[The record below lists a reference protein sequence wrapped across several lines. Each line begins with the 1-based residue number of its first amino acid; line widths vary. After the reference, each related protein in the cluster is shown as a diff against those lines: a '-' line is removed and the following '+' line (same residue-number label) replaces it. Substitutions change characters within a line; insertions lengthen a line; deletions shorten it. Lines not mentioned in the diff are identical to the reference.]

1 MPIPLADL
9 ETLLQEVFEANH
21 TSTIAAASVA
31 HALVQAEAV
40 GQYGHGLRRVVPY
53 VGQLRTGKVDGQA
66 LPSVS
71 RPRPAV
77 VAIDAAHGFA
87 YPAIDLAVA
96 TLPEA
101 ARACGVA
108 IARIGRSHHAG
119 VAGLAVERLAE
130 KGLMAIMVA
139 NAPASMA
146 AWGGRKR
153 IFGTNPIAFAAPIAD
168 GDPLVVDLALT
179 TVAAGKI
186 VAAQQRGER
195 IPDGWAFDAEGHP
208 TNDPKAALKGH
219 LSPSGGAKGAA
230 LALMVEVLAAGLT
243 GANFS
248 YEASSF
254 FEAEG
259 APPSVGQVIIAIDP
273 GSGHAAA
280 RIAELAAEMTSEEGV
295 RLPGRR
301 GQNSRRDALRDGL
314 EVDARVLTAI
324 RELRPS

>member
-1 MPIPLADL
+1 MLIPLADL
-9 ETLLQEVFEANH
+9 ELLLQEVFKANH
-21 TSTIAAASVA
+21 TSPVAAASVA
-31 HALVQAEAV
+31 HALVQAEAA

-53 VGQLRTGKVDGQA
+53 VNQLQSGKVDGQA
-66 LPSVS
+66 LPILS
-71 RPRPAV
+71 RPRPA
-77 VAIDAAHGFA
+77 AITIDAAHGFA
-87 YPAIDLAVA
+87 YPAIDLAVQALPA
-96 TLPEA
+96 T
-101 ARACGVA
+101 ARAQGIAVA
-108 IARIGRSHHAG
+108 LIGRSHHAG

-130 KGLMAIMVA
+130 ERLMAIMVA

-153 IFGTNPIAFAAPIAD
+153 IFGTNPIAFAAPVAD

-195 IPDGWAFDAEGHP
+195 IPEGWAFDADGNP
-208 TNDPKAALKGH
+208 TTDPEAALKGH

-254 FEAEG
+254 FDADG

-273 GSGHAAA
+273 GPGNAAA
-280 RIAELAAEMTSEEGV
+280 RVAELADEMTSEEGV

-301 GQNSRRDALRDGL
+301 GQSCRRDALRSGL
-314 EVDARVLTAI
+314 EVDQLLLASI
-324 RELRPS
+324 EELRRV

>member
-1 MPIPLADL
+1 MLITLAAI
-9 ETLLQEVFEANH
+9 ETLLREVFEANC
-21 TSTIAAASVA
+21 TSPVAAASVA
-31 HALVQAEAV
+31 HALAQAEAA

-53 VGQLRTGKVDGQA
+53 VGQLRSGKVDGQVR
-66 LPSVS
+66 PSLS

-77 VAIDAAHGFA
+77 LAIDAAHGFA
-87 YPAIDLAVA
+87 YPAIDLAVVN
-96 TLPEA
+96 LPQA
-101 ARACGVA
+101 ARACGIA
-108 IARIGRSHHAG
+108 IALISRSHHAG

-130 KGLMAIMVA
+130 QGLMAIMVA

-146 AWGGRKR
+146 AWGGRRR
-153 IFGTNPIAFAAPIAD
+153 IFGTNPIAFAAPVAG

-186 VAAQQRGER
+186 VAAQQRGEQ
-195 IPDGWAFDAEGHP
+195 IPEGWAFDADGHP
-208 TNDPKAALKGH
+208 TTDPEAALKGH

-254 FEAEG
+254 FDAEG

-273 GSGHAAA
+273 GSDNAAA
-280 RIAELAAEMTSEEGV
+280 RIAELAAEMTREERV

-301 GQNSRRDALRDGL
+301 GQNSRQDALRNGL
-314 EVDARVLTAI
+314 EVDEHLMAAI
-324 RELRPS
+324 KELRLT